1 MEKLKSVVPSN
12 IMRMISESTA
22 DDLPSTCSS
31 LLDFFLSLQLFHDV
45 VRELTDPELGLCR
58 KDAGAALDFKKKGN
72 ECFASGDYAKALSF
86 YSQALRSAPMD
97 KGDET
102 DKNLVPTLYVN
113 RASTLHKMGLTVESV
128 RDCNR
133 AVVRL
138 PSYTKAWYRRGMANA
153 SMGNYEDAIQDLD
166 IAMNMEL
173 SSGGNS
179 KIKEELEI
187 IKKQSRRVKNSP
199 KKASNMNCSS
209 IVDVSQASLIH
220 FEEPYA
226 VIITKACRKTHCHF
240 CLNELPADTVPCS
253 SCSMTLYCSQY
264 CQEQAIGQK
273 PGIDLNVIPALGN
286 VSTDL
291 KRYVERISLENNSGH
306 PVADSNPTWVAEH
319 RHECGGVHWPAV
331 LPAEIV
337 LAGRVLVKKI
347 EAKKYSKGD
356 VDSPKALELCHNYG
370 CMTPETKLE
379 IHIYA
384 IVLTYCLQLSYADE
398 VSLSGLSQVR
408 YSYLGKCDEP
418 SCNSKLY
425 RNALMNV
432 RLDIYVH
439 MEYKWCGVKKLA
451 VLISQIKVNSMA
463 VVHMKSPDACE
474 QGKHSGG
481 LSPMDNTLTNQIEQ
495 VRVGQAI
502 YSTGSLFNH
511 SCQPN
516 VHAYFLS
523 RSLLIRSTEFVEAG
537 YPLEISYGPQVGQGD
552 LKDRQKVLEDQ
563 YSFRCQCSGCSE
575 LNLSDIVINALACVK
590 PSCFGAVV
598 DRSMVNGK
606 RQGAN
611 WIQDVSTISCL
622 EQPLPIDKQKRDD
635 VSEVAHLLFEHKDG
649 LETDLGYCLN
659 CRSYRDL
666 ESSQKAIRQA
676 EINIKSTY
684 YYLKAPL
691 KKKAPLGEVDFTVLS
706 YTVTETCGPLQSR
719 VTTGK
724 LDRRIISDAL
734 GSLDILRLTMHAYNK
749 YIAQVEDSFA
759 EAFCSI
765 GDFQSSVQHCKA
777 SIKILEKLYNPNH
790 IVIGNEL
797 VKLASLQQCLGDNTS
812 ALDSINRLD
821 AIFSLYY
828 GSHAAKVVPYLN
840 SLKREASKLLQ
851 LGDTASSSE
860 SN

>member
-1 MEKLKSVVPSN
+1 M
-12 IMRMISESTA
+12 
-22 DDLPSTCSS
+22 
-31 LLDFFLSLQLFHDV
+31 
-45 VRELTDPELGLCR
+45 
-58 KDAGAALDFKKKGN
+58 
-72 ECFASGDYAKALSF
+72 
-86 YSQALRSAPMD
+86 
-97 KGDET
+97 
-102 DKNLVPTLYVN
+102 
-113 RASTLHKMGLTVESV
+113 
-128 RDCNR
+128 
-133 AVVRL
+133 
-138 PSYTKAWYRRGMANA
+138 
-153 SMGNYEDAIQDLD
+153 
-166 IAMNMEL
+166 
-173 SSGGNS
+173 
-179 KIKEELEI
+179 
-187 IKKQSRRVKNSP
+187 
-199 KKASNMNCSS
+199 
-209 IVDVSQASLIH
+209 
-220 FEEPYA
+220 
-226 VIITKACRKTHCHF
+226 
-240 CLNELPADTVPCS
+240 
-253 SCSMTLYCSQY
+253 
-264 CQEQAIGQK
+264 
-273 PGIDLNVIPALGN
+273 
-286 VSTDL
+286 
-291 KRYVERISLENNSGH
+291 
-306 PVADSNPTWVAEH
+306 
-319 RHECGGVHWPAV
+319 
-331 LPAEIV
+331 
-337 LAGRVLVKKI
+337 
-347 EAKKYSKGD
+347 
-356 VDSPKALELCHNYG
+356 
-370 CMTPETKLE
+370 
-379 IHIYA
+379 
-384 IVLTYCLQLSYADE
+384 
-398 VSLSGLSQVR
+398 
-408 YSYLGKCDEP
+408 
-418 SCNSKLY
+418 
-425 RNALMNV
+425 
-432 RLDIYVH
+432 
-439 MEYKWCGVKKLA
+439 
-451 VLISQIKVNSMA
+451 
-463 VVHMKSPDACE
+463 
-474 QGKHSGG
+474 
-481 LSPMDNTLTNQIEQ
+481 
-495 VRVGQAI
+495 
-502 YSTGSLFNH
+502 
-511 SCQPN
+511 
-516 VHAYFLS
+516 
-523 RSLLIRSTEFVEAG
+523 
-537 YPLEISYGPQVGQGD
+537 EISYGPQVGQGD

-676 EINIKSTY
+676 EINIKR
-684 YYLKAPL
+684 
-691 KKKAPLGEVDFTVLS
+691 
-706 YTVTETCGPLQSR
+706 LQSR

>member
-58 KDAGAALDFKKKGN
+58 KNAGAALDFKKKGN
-72 ECFASGDYAKALSF
+72 ECFSSGDYAKALSF

-199 KKASNMNCSS
+199 KKASNTNCSS
-209 IVDVSQASLIH
+209 IVEPFQTKLKCVSTSTKGRGIVSTVDVSQASLIH

-273 PGIDLNVIPALGN
+273 PGIDLNVIPASGN

-347 EAKKYSKGD
+347 EAKKYSKGAM
-356 VDSPKALELCHNYG
+356 DSPEALELCHNYG

-384 IVLTYCLQLSYADE
+384 IVLTYCLQLSYADD
-398 VSLSGLSQVR
+398 VSLSGLSQ
-408 YSYLGKCDEP
+408 
-418 SCNSKLY
+418 
-425 RNALMNV
+425 
-432 RLDIYVH
+432 
-439 MEYKWCGVKKLA
+439 LA

-481 LSPMDNTLTNQIEQ
+481 LSPMDNTLTNQIKQ

-523 RSLLIRSTEFVEAG
+523 RSLFIRSTEFVEAG

-575 LNLSDIVINALACVK
+575 LNLSDIVINALSCVK

-611 WIQDVSTISCL
+611 WIQDVSTIRCL
-622 EQPLPIDKQKRDD
+622 DQPLPVDKQKRDD

-649 LETDLGYCLN
+649 LETDIGYCLN

-676 EINIKSTY
+676 EINIKR
-684 YYLKAPL
+684 
-691 KKKAPLGEVDFTVLS
+691 
-706 YTVTETCGPLQSR
+706 LQSR

-724 LDRRIISDAL
+724 LDRRIVSDAL

-765 GDFQSSVQHCKA
+765 GDFQSSVQHCKV
-777 SIKILEKLYNPNH
+777 SIK
-790 IVIGNEL
+790 
-797 VKLASLQQCLGDNTS
+797 
-812 ALDSINRLD
+812 
-821 AIFSLYY
+821 
-828 GSHAAKVVPYLN
+828 
-840 SLKREASKLLQ
+840 
-851 LGDTASSSE
+851 
-860 SN
+860 

>member
-58 KDAGAALDFKKKGN
+58 KNAGAALDFKKKGN
-72 ECFASGDYAKALSF
+72 ECFSSGDYAKALSL
-86 YSQALRSAPMD
+86 YSQALRFAPMD

-113 RASTLHKMGLTVESV
+113 RASTLHKMGITVESV

-166 IAMNMEL
+166 IAMNMER

-179 KIKEELEI
+179 KINEELEI
-187 IKKQSRRVKNSP
+187 IKKQSRRVKSSP
-199 KKASNMNCSS
+199 KKASNMNGSS
-209 IVDVSQASLIH
+209 IEPFQTKLKCVSTSTKGRGIVSTIDVSQASLIH

-264 CQEQAIGQK
+264 CQEQATGQK
-273 PGIDLNVIPALGN
+273 PGIDLNGIPTSGN
-286 VSTDL
+286 VSADL
-291 KRYVERISLENNSGH
+291 KRYVEKISLENNSGH

-347 EAKKYSKGD
+347 EAKKYSKGAM
-356 VDSPKALELCHNYG
+356 DSPEALELCHNYG

-398 VSLSGLSQVR
+398 VSLSGLSQLV
-408 YSYLGKCDEP
+408 
-418 SCNSKLY
+418 
-425 RNALMNV
+425 
-432 RLDIYVH
+432 
-439 MEYKWCGVKKLA
+439 

-463 VVHMKSPDACE
+463 VVHMKSPDAYE
-474 QGKHSGG
+474 QGKHSGS
-481 LSPMDNTLTNQIEQ
+481 LSPMDTTLTNQIEQ

-502 YSTGSLFNH
+502 YTTGSLFNH

-516 VHAYFLS
+516 VHTYFLS
-523 RSLLIRSTEFVEAG
+523 RSLFIRSTEFVEAG

-552 LKDRQKVLEDQ
+552 LKDRQKVLEVQ

-575 LNLSDIVINALACVK
+575 LNLSDIVINALSCVK
-590 PSCFGAVV
+590 PSCFGAVI

-622 EQPLPIDKQKRDD
+622 EQPLPVDKQKRDD
-635 VSEVAHLLFEHKDG
+635 ASEVAHLLFEHKDDG

-666 ESSQKAIRQA
+666 GSSQEAIRQA
-676 EINIKSTY
+676 EINIKR
-684 YYLKAPL
+684 
-691 KKKAPLGEVDFTVLS
+691 
-706 YTVTETCGPLQSR
+706 LQSKVITR
-719 VTTGK
+719 K

-734 GSLDILRLTMHAYNK
+734 GSLDVLRLTMHAYNK

-777 SIKILEKLYNPNH
+777 SITILEKLYNPNH

-840 SLKREASKLLQ
+840 SLKQEASKLLQ
-851 LGDTASSSE
+851 LGDTSSS
-860 SN
+860 SNSTRG

>member
-209 IVDVSQASLIH
+209 IERFQTKLKCVSTSTKGRGIVSTVDVSQASLIH

-398 VSLSGLSQVR
+398 VSLSGLSQ
-408 YSYLGKCDEP
+408 
-418 SCNSKLY
+418 
-425 RNALMNV
+425 
-432 RLDIYVH
+432 
-439 MEYKWCGVKKLA
+439 LA

-676 EINIKSTY
+676 EINIKR
-684 YYLKAPL
+684 
-691 KKKAPLGEVDFTVLS
+691 
-706 YTVTETCGPLQSR
+706 LQSR

>member
-72 ECFASGDYAKALSF
+72 ECFASGDYAKAL
-86 YSQALRSAPMD
+86 ALRSAPMD

-179 KIKEELEI
+179 KIKEELEM
-187 IKKQSRRVKNSP
+187 IKKQSRGVKNSP

-209 IVDVSQASLIH
+209 IEPSQTKLKCVSTSTKGRGIVSTVDVSRASLIH

-286 VSTDL
+286 ISTDL
-291 KRYVERISLENNSGH
+291 KRYVERISLENNIVRSPSSFSGH

-337 LAGRVLVKKI
+337 LAGRVLVKNI
-347 EAKKYSKGD
+347 EAKKYSKGAM
-356 VDSPKALELCHNYG
+356 DSPEALELCHNYG

-379 IHIYA
+379 INIYA
-384 IVLTYCLQLSYADE
+384 IVLTYCLQLSHADE
-398 VSLSGLSQVR
+398 VSLSGLSQLV
-408 YSYLGKCDEP
+408 
-418 SCNSKLY
+418 
-425 RNALMNV
+425 
-432 RLDIYVH
+432 
-439 MEYKWCGVKKLA
+439 

-516 VHAYFLS
+516 VHAYFFS
-523 RSLLIRSTEFVEAG
+523 RSLFIRSTEFVEAG

-575 LNLSDIVINALACVK
+575 LNLSDIVINALSCAK

-622 EQPLPIDKQKRDD
+622 EQPLPVDKQKRDD

-676 EINIKSTY
+676 EINIKR
-684 YYLKAPL
+684 
-691 KKKAPLGEVDFTVLS
+691 
-706 YTVTETCGPLQSR
+706 LQSR

-749 YIAQVEDSFA
+749 YIAQ
-759 EAFCSI
+759 
-765 GDFQSSVQHCKA
+765 
-777 SIKILEKLYNPNH
+777 
-790 IVIGNEL
+790 
-797 VKLASLQQCLGDNTS
+797 
-812 ALDSINRLD
+812 
-821 AIFSLYY
+821 
-828 GSHAAKVVPYLN
+828 
-840 SLKREASKLLQ
+840 
-851 LGDTASSSE
+851 
-860 SN
+860 